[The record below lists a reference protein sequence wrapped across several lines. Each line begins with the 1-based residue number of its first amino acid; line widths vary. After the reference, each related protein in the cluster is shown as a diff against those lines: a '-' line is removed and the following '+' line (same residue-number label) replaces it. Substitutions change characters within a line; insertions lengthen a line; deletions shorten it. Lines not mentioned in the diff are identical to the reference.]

1 MTKKL
6 NKAAKDT
13 NLFLS
18 KFLSNQKKTDLIK
31 PMTYGLL
38 PGGKKIRSKLI
49 LDVGKIFKIKYQNL
63 IRVGAAVEC
72 IHAYSLIHDDL
83 PCMDNDSLRRGKLS
97 THKKFGESTAILAG
111 NSLLTI
117 AFEILSQNNFK
128 LNDKAKIKL
137 INLISECS
145 GHSGIAGGQYSDLSF
160 ERKKIP
166 LKKIIAMQ
174 IKKTGKLFSFC
185 CIAPII
191 ISKKFNYVKKFDKI
205 GSDIG
210 LLFQIVDDLIDY
222 AGSTKKAGKKTKK
235 DLKKGKATL
244 ISLLGYKNTVKYSTK
259 LKLNIFKRLKIF
271 GNRAN
276 DLKNTIDYILE
287 RSTSVQKI

>member
-1 MTKKL
+1 MKKKL

-63 IRVGAAVEC
+63 IRIGAAVEC

-160 ERKKIP
+160 ECKKIP

-222 AGSTKKAGKKTKK
+222 TGSTKKAGKKTKK

-244 ISLLGYKNTVKYSTK
+244 ISLLGYKNTIKYSSK

-287 RSTSVQKI
+287 RSK